1 MTTIHEA
8 VKEQTV
14 ECDGK
19 FMSKLSYYKTVLRT
33 VLASLTVTTALILTV
48 IAATYQPIRDIA
60 VLKSQVLEINA
71 KLDFLIK
78 KSHNEEAQKIENNL
92 VNNTKGE

>member
-1 MTTIHEA
+1 
-8 VKEQTV
+8 
-14 ECDGK
+14 
-19 FMSKLSYYKTVLRT
+19 MSKLGYYKMVLRT

-60 VLKSQVLEINA
+60 VLKSQVLEINR